1 MRVNYVEVE
10 IESVYD
16 KSTARIKLSPD
27 DVAGLIALAERLKA
41 LQPEKRAT
49 GSGGSATAAEVL
61 ENARRQRD
69 SGCGIP
75 AGVTHRHV

>member
-27 DVAGLIALAERLKA
+27 DVAGLIALAERLKT
-41 LQPEKRAT
+41 LVPEKRAV
-49 GSGGSATAAEVL
+49 GSGATVAEVL
-61 ENARRQRD
+61 GNARRQRD